1 MLPPMMDLE
10 TVTSPEVRE
19 MTPFGRASRAARA
32 LAAEVVVLVA
42 SNCVVSASVAS
53 AVEVVPPVADLR

>member
-32 LAAEVVVLVA
+32 LAVVLVA
-42 SNCVVSASVAS
+42 SNGVVSAS
-53 AVEVVPPVADLR
+53 VEVVPPVADLR

>member
-19 MTPFGRASRAARA
+19 MTSFGRASSAARA
-32 LAAEVVVLVA
+32 LAAEVVALVA
-42 SNCVVSASVAS
+42 SNCVVSASV
-53 AVEVVPPVADLR
+53 EVVPPVADLR